1 MISSLFQVV
10 LYQPI
15 FNLFVGLYN
24 IIPGHDLGVVIFV
37 LTVLVRLALYPLT
50 NSSIKAQKS
59 MQELQPKMEAIKK
72 EFPNDKQKQAEA
84 TMALYRTHKVNP
96 LTSCLPMLVQL
107 PLLIALFWVLRD
119 GLASQ
124 NLGSNLY
131 SFVHNPGTLN
141 SLSFGFFDLAKPS
154 IALSVLAGVAQFFQA
169 KTLSRKKAPKEAG
182 TGAKDEDMAA
192 MMNKQMLYVMPV
204 MTVLIGFKFPA
215 GLTLYWFLSTALMV
229 AQQLFM
235 LRKSGGPGDPKPGVK
250 AIEGKIVSS

>member
-1 MISSLFQVV
+1 MISSLFHTI

-24 IIPGHDLGVVIFV
+24 ILPGHDLGLVILV
-37 LTVLVRLALYPLT
+37 LTVLIRLALYPLT

-59 MQELQPKMEAIKK
+59 MQDLQPKMAAIKS

-84 TMALYRTHKVNP
+84 TMALYKTHKINP

-124 NLGSNLY
+124 NLGANLY
-131 SFVHNPGTLN
+131 PFVHNPGVLN
-141 SLSFGFFDLAKPS
+141 PLSLGSFDLAKPS
-154 IALSVLAGVAQFFQA
+154 IVLSVLAGLAQFFQA
-169 KTLSRKKAPKEAG
+169 KSLSVKKAPKEAG
-182 TGAKDEDMAA
+182 SGAKDEDMTA

-204 MTVLIGFKFPA
+204 MTVLIGIKFPA
-215 GLTLYWFLSTALMV
+215 GLTLYWFSSTALMV
-229 AQQLFM
+229 AQQM
-235 LRKSGGPGDPKPGVK
+235 LMFRKRNEPSGPEDNKV
-250 AIEGKIVSS
+250 IEGKILP

>member
-1 MISSLFQVV
+1 MISSLFNII
-10 LYQPI
+10 LYKPI

-24 IIPGHDLGVVIFV
+24 ILPGHDLGVVIFV

-50 NSSIKAQKS
+50 TSSIKAQKS

-72 EFPNDKQKQAEA
+72 DFPNDKQKQAEA
-84 TMALYRTHKVNP
+84 TMALYKTHKVNP

-124 NLGSNLY
+124 NLGANLY
-131 SFVHNPGTLN
+131 SFVRNPGTLN
-141 SLSFGFFDLAKPS
+141 PLSLGSFDLAKPS
-154 IALSVLAGVAQFFQA
+154 IALSVLAGLAQFFQA
-169 KTLSRKKAPKEAG
+169 KTLTRKKAPKEAG
-182 TGAKDEDMAA
+182 AGGKDEDMAA

-215 GLTLYWFLSTALMV
+215 GLTLYWFLSTALML

-235 LRKSGGPGDPKPGVK
+235 FRKGDEPGAPKADTKV
-250 AIEGKIVSS
+250 IEGKIIS

>member
-1 MISSLFQVV
+1 MASLFNVV

-15 FNLFVGLYN
+15 FNLFIGLYN
-24 IIPGHDLGVVIFV
+24 ILPGHDLGVVIFV

-50 NSSIKAQKS
+50 TSSIKAQKS

-84 TMALYRTHKVNP
+84 TMALYKTHKVNT

-107 PLLIALFWVLRD
+107 PFLLALFWVLRD

-124 NLGSNLY
+124 NLGANLY
-131 SFVHNPGTLN
+131 PFVHNPGALN
-141 SLSFGFFDLAKPS
+141 PLSFGSFDLAKPS
-154 IALSVLAGVAQFFQA
+154 IALSVLAGLAQFFQA
-169 KTLSRKKAPKEAG
+169 KTLSVKKAPKEAG
-182 TGAKDEDMAA
+182 AGAKDEDMAA

-204 MTVLIGFKFPA
+204 MTVLIGVKFPA
-215 GLTLYWFLSTALMV
+215 GLTLYWFLSTALML

-235 LRKSGGPGDPKPGVK
+235 FRKKDDANTPKSDIKV
-250 AIEGKIVSS
+250 IEGKIVA

>member
-1 MISSLFQVV
+1 MISSLFHAV

-24 IIPGHDLGVVIFV
+24 ILPGHDLGVVIFV
-37 LTVLVRLALYPLT
+37 LTVLIRLALYPLT
-50 NSSIKAQKS
+50 TSSIKAQKS

-84 TMALYRTHKVNP
+84 TMELYKTHKVNP
-96 LTSCLPMLVQL
+96 MTSCLPMLVQL

-124 NLGSNLY
+124 NLGANLY

-141 SLSFGFFDLAKPS
+141 SLSFGSFDLAKPS
-154 IALSVLAGVAQFFQA
+154 IVLSVLAGLAQFFQA
-169 KTLSRKKAPKEAG
+169 KTLSRKKAPKEVGAV
-182 TGAKDEDMAA
+182 AKDEDMTA

-204 MTVLIGFKFPA
+204 MTVLIGIKFPA

-229 AQQLFM
+229 AQQILMF
-235 LRKSGGPGDPKPGVK
+235 RKSDERNSSKGGGK
-250 AIEGKIVSS
+250 AIEGKILP